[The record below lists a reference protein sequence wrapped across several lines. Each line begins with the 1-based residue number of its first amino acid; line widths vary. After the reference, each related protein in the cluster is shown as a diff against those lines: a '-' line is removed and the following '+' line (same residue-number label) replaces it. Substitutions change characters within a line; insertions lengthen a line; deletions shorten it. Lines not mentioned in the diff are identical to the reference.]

1 MPDVVDQFCA
11 LTEIADIDAL
21 METLAPD
28 AELHSP
34 ISGALVFRG
43 HDDLRVLLTA
53 VYRGISGLRW
63 TARLGDGARRV
74 LLAEAKVGPFRMTE
88 AMVIQLADDGRI
100 RRLDPHLR
108 PWLALSFLAIKL
120 GPGLLRHPRLMRRA
134 RAARPPAAVG
144 ATA

>member
-11 LTEIADIDAL
+11 ATEIADIDAL

-34 ISGALVFRG
+34 ISGVLVFRG
-43 HDDLRVLLTA
+43 HDDLRVLLA
-53 VYRGISGLRW
+53 AAYRGISGLRW
-63 TARLGDGARRV
+63 TARLGDGARRA
-74 LLAEAKVGPFRMTE
+74 LLAEAKVGPFRLTE
-88 AMVIQLADDGRI
+88 AMVLELADDGRI

-108 PWLALSFLAIKL
+108 PWLALSFLAVKL

-134 RAARPPAAVG
+134 RAAQPPAAVG